1 MFNGFHC
8 SKKICSLILA
18 LLVQTITSCK
28 GQNMNKPS
36 DYDRQPAV
44 AGQFY
49 PGTKSEL
56 EKELKTYFDSAKQ
69 ILNAQPLALI
79 VPHAGYVFSG
89 EVAAAAYRQIDR
101 SKKYKHIFLIG
112 SSHTMF
118 FNGAAVYTKG
128 AFITPQGKVAIDP
141 LAAELVRKHSILT
154 DDIKPHIREH
164 SLEVQL
170 PFLQYWLKNR
180 FSIIPII
187 IGGESQTT
195 CTLLA
200 EALEPYFTP
209 ENLFIISS
217 DFSHYPT
224 YDDARRS
231 DDDMAQAIVSNSP
244 TEFMKVKIRTE
255 NAGIDDLAT
264 AMCGWTSGLTLLKI
278 TEGKP
283 GIAYKTIMYKNSGDS
298 PYGGKDR
305 VVGYWAIAAIQEQP
319 KTSDFNL
326 TDYDKRELLML
337 ARKTITEH
345 LLGKA
350 PTPPDETQLTAALKT
365 NAGAFVTLH
374 NHGRLRGCIGNFSTT
389 TPLYRVVMAM
399 AISAATEDYRFESV
413 TLSELKD
420 IDIEIS
426 VLTPMKRINHINQIE
441 LGRHGIYIKKGYHSG
456 TFLPQVAKET
466 QWTLE
471 EFLGHCA
478 RDKAGI
484 GWDGWRDAELY
495 TYEAIVFD
503 EKELGLR

>member
-1 MFNGFHC
+1 MYNLLNW
-8 SKKICSLILA
+8 SKRLYAFTLTV
-18 LLVQTITSCK
+18 LMVTETSCN
-28 GQNMNKPS
+28 GQDMNKPNEF
-36 DYDRQPAV
+36 DRQPAV

-49 PGTKSEL
+49 PGTKAQL
-56 EKELKTYFDSAKQ
+56 EKELKTYFDSAQ
-69 ILNAQPLALI
+69 QVLDEQPLALI

-89 EVAAAAYRQIDR
+89 QVAAAGYRQIDR
-101 SKKYKHIFLIG
+101 NKKFKHIFLIG

-128 AFITPQGKVAIDP
+128 TFVTPLGKISIDP
-141 LAAELVRKHSILT
+141 LASELVQKHNVLT

-170 PFLQYWLKNR
+170 PFLQFWLKND
-180 FSIIPII
+180 FTIVPII
-187 IGGESQTT
+187 IGGESQATV
-195 CTLLA
+195 TLLA

-217 DFSHYPT
+217 DFSHYPA

-231 DDDMAQAIVSNSP
+231 DDDMARAITTNSP
-244 TEFMKVKIRTE
+244 VEFMKAKIRNE

-283 GIAYKTIMYKNSGDS
+283 GITYKTIMYRNSGDS
-298 PYGGKDR
+298 PYGGNDR
-305 VVGYWAIAAIQEQP
+305 VVGYWAIAAIQQQ
-319 KTSDFNL
+319 TQTTDFNL
-326 TDYDKRELLML
+326 SDDDRRELLKL
-337 ARKTITEH
+337 ARRTLNDYLSGKT
-345 LLGKA
+345 
-350 PTPPDETQLTAALKT
+350 PTPPDETKLSGTLKT

-374 NHGRLRGCIGNFSTT
+374 NHGQLRGCIGNFSTS

-413 TLSELKD
+413 THDELKD

-426 VLTPMKRINHINQIE
+426 VLTPMKRISSIKEIE
-441 LGRHGIYIKKGYHSG
+441 LGKHGIYIKKGSRSG

-466 QWTLE
+466 RWSLE

-484 GWDGWRDAELY
+484 GWDGWRDAEIF